1 MKLKNATIGT
11 RVIAK
16 ALPNQVFGYGLAD
29 SEGQAGVIVAYGIDA
44 VGMAF
49 DSNDVIIR
57 FDKQFNDDLWE
68 CKINSFNGEFHWG
81 VPVEYLKL
89 EEKQSRQ

>member
-11 RVIAK
+11 RVICK
-16 ALPNQVFGYGLAD
+16 DLSNNSRGYELAE

-49 DSNDVIIR
+49 DSNDVIVR

-68 CKINSFNGEFHWG
+68 CKINSFNSEFHWG

-89 EEKQSRQ
+89 EEKSK

>member
-29 SEGQAGVIVAYGIDA
+29 SEGQAGVIVGLCVDIEGRGFNSD
-44 VGMAF
+44 
-49 DSNDVIIR
+49 DVIVR
-57 FDKQFNDDLWE
+57 FDERFNEDLWE
-68 CKINSFNGEFHWG
+68 DKDIKFAGEFHWG

-89 EEKQSRQ
+89 EEKSK

>member
-1 MKLKNATIGT
+1 MKFKNATIGT
-11 RVIAK
+11 RVICK
-16 ALPNQVFGYGLAD
+16 ALHNQVFGYGLAD

-49 DSNDVIIR
+49 DSNDVIVR

-89 EEKQSRQ
+89 EEKSK